1 MNFVV
6 WSLLLLELEVL
17 RGEEAFGKADLELY
31 LQFSFNKGY
40 VSNASPTALALGSGL
55 GAN

>member
-40 VSNASPTALALGSGL
+40 VSDASPTALALGSGL